1 MPAGVFREV
10 WQEEAKK
17 AETLQK
23 GEWDMKA
30 IGYCRVSS
38 DEQEKEGIS
47 IEAQQAKID
56 KYKAWKEFLEIK
68 ILKEIGGVSGTK
80 PLIDR
85 KAGALLL
92 EMIEKKEVSD
102 VIVTRQ
108 DRLFR
113 SLKNCI
119 TILDDWEESVV
130 LHLIDEGGVIDTSTP
145 DGWLQVMIRALF
157 AEYEARIGR
166 FRTKTALH
174 HKKSKGEAY
183 NHPPYGWRVEGGEMV
198 KGKIKGGRFVEDEV
212 EQRVIKDIKI
222 MKEGQQM
229 SLQVI
234 ADTLNL
240 SRIPAKKG
248 GQWYPATV
256 KNVLDYKGPL
266 KENVI

>member
-1 MPAGVFREV
+1 
-10 WQEEAKK
+10 
-17 AETLQK
+17 
-23 GEWDMKA
+23 MKA

-38 DEQEKEGIS
+38 DEQEKEGVS
-47 IEAQQAKID
+47 LEAQQAKIE
-56 KYKAWKEFLEIK
+56 KYKAWKEFIEIK
-68 ILKEIGGVSGTK
+68 VLTEIGGVSGTR

-92 EMIEKKEVSD
+92 EMIEKDELTD

-113 SLKNCI
+113 SLKDCV

-183 NHPPYGWRVEGGEMV
+183 NHPPYGWKVEGQEMV
-198 KGKIKGGRFVEDEV
+198 QGKLRGGRFVEDEK
-212 EQRVIKDIKI
+212 EQYIIGQIKHLKH
-222 MKEGQQM
+222 EGQ
-229 SLQVI
+229 SLQGI
-234 ADTLNL
+234 AAWLNGQG
-240 SRIPAKKG
+240 IVAKKG
-248 GQWYPATV
+248 GKWHPATV
-256 KNVLDYKGPL
+256 KNVVEYKRPEG
-266 KENVI
+266 V